1 VDKNKLLQID
11 QRFIV
16 LLVLHNNKQLM
27 KLKMMLLLCCNSA
40 VIVSLFS
47 QSTQKRSKEWPAYGN
62 DAGGQ
67 RYSASTQIN
76 DQNVQQLK
84 VAWTFKTGELQTYN
98 GTGLLE
104 KAAFEATPLMIGGV
118 LYFSTPT
125 SRVIAVDAAT
135 GKEKWTFV
143 PPVDLKAD
151 YSEVTSRGVSAWPMP
166 GKNKAD
172 ITPLR
177 IFIATLDGTL
187 IALNAANGRMV
198 DSFGEGGVINLRTGF
213 GKDLSI
219 TSPPAVVGNTIVV
232 GSSMG
237 DNQRVNYPRG
247 TVRAYDVLTG
257 ALQWSWDPVPK
268 DSTDAAWKTWAANS
282 GAITGGANAWAV
294 ISGDVDRDL
303 VFIPTSCPSPDY
315 YGGQRK
321 GQNLYGNS
329 LVALRASTGKMVW
342 YYQVVHH
349 DIWDYDIAAQPVLME
364 VNKNGVAIPA
374 VAVGTKM
381 GHIFIL
387 NRETGEP
394 LFPVEERPVEAS
406 AINGEQSSPTQPFPV
421 LPAPVGLQKVTAADA
436 WGLTPEAKD
445 EATKKIALY
454 HNNGIFTPP
463 SYEGTI
469 MTPGNA
475 GGIHWGGMCYDP
487 EKKLLITNINRLA
500 AVIRMIPRE
509 KIKDLE
515 KEDEAVLRAETG
527 RQTGTPYIMKRSY
540 LFKTNNNSFTM
551 QTAPP
556 WGTLLAIDLHTG
568 QKKWEVP
575 LGYMLNPAEHKDAE
589 NWGSLNFGGAIV
601 TKGNLVFV
609 AATLDDHLRA
619 FNAKTGKKLWEVA
632 LPASAQATPMSYEWK
647 GKQYIVIAAGGHGK
661 LHTKQ
666 GDYVMAFALP

>member
-1 VDKNKLLQID
+1 
-11 QRFIV
+11 
-16 LLVLHNNKQLM
+16 M
-27 KLKMMLLLCCNSA
+27 KLQMMMLFCCNA
-40 VIVSLFS
+40 VAIGSLFA
-47 QSTQKRSKEWPAYGN
+47 QSNPKASKEWPAYGN

-67 RYSASTQIN
+67 RYAASTQIN
-76 DQNVQQLK
+76 DKNVQQLK
-84 VAWTFKTGELQTYN
+84 LAWTFHTGELQTYT
-98 GTGLLE
+98 GTNLME
-104 KAAFEATPLMIGGV
+104 KAAFEATPLMIDGV

-125 SRVIAVDAAT
+125 SRVIAIDGVS
-135 GKEKWTFV
+135 GKEKWTYN
-143 PPVDLKAD
+143 PKIDLTAN

-166 GKNKAD
+166 GTNKAD
-172 ITPLR
+172 TTPLR
-177 IFIATLDGTL
+177 IFIATLDGSL
-187 IALNAANGRMV
+187 IALNAATGRII
-198 DSFGEGGVINLRTGF
+198 DSFGKGGVIDLREGF

-219 TSPPAVVGNTIVV
+219 TSPPAIIGNTIVV

-247 TVRAYDVLTG
+247 TVRAYDVISG
-257 ALQWSWDPVPK
+257 ALRWSWDPVPK
-268 DSTDAAWKTWAANS
+268 DSTDAAWKTWGSNS

-294 ISGDVDRDL
+294 ISGDSARDL

-329 LVALRASTGKMVW
+329 IVALRASTGKLIW

-349 DIWDYDIAAQPVLME
+349 DIWDYDIAAQPVLLD
-364 VNKNGVAIPA
+364 VNKNGVDVPAI
-374 VAVGTKM
+374 AVGTKM

-387 NRETGEP
+387 NRETGKP
-394 LFPVEERPVEAS
+394 LFPVEERAVDFSTVDGEEA
-406 AINGEQSSPTQPFPV
+406 SPTQPFPV
-421 LPAPVGLQKVTAADA
+421 RPSPVGLQRITSADA
-436 WGLTPEAKD
+436 WGLTTQAKE
-445 EATKKIALY
+445 EATKTIALY

-463 SYEGTI
+463 SYNGSI
-469 MTPGNA
+469 ITPGNA

-509 KIKDLE
+509 KIKDIE
-515 KEDEAVLRAETG
+515 KENEAVLRAETG
-527 RQTGTPYIMKRSY
+527 RQAGTPYIMKRSY
-540 LFKTNNNSFTM
+540 LFKTDNNGFTM

-556 WGTLLAIDLHTG
+556 WGTLLAIDLHDG

-575 LGYMLNPAEHKDAE
+575 LGYMLNPAEHKNAE

-609 AATLDDHLRA
+609 AATMDDHLRA
-619 FNAKTGKKLWEVA
+619 FDARTGKKLWQVA
-632 LPASAQATPMSYEWK
+632 LPASAQATPMTYEWK

-666 GDYVMAFALP
+666 GDYIMAFALP